1 MSWLSFHGGR
11 FFSLI
16 YPHFSNFSSKMGK
29 VKENKS
35 TPHFGSL
42 PQGERRERRKDF
54 KKTPH
59 PDPLPQSEAVS

>member
-1 MSWLSFHGGR
+1 MS
-11 FFSLI
+11 I
-16 YPHFSNFSSKMGK
+16 GK
-29 VKENKS
+29 WKPSPLPSPTGWRGLMKGKEFNG

-59 PDPLPQSEAVS
+59 PDPLPQSGEGT

>member
-1 MSWLSFHGGR
+1 MKPAYVLVVFSWGR

-29 VKENKS
+29 VKANKS

-42 PQGERRERRKDF
+42 PQGERRDERIP
-54 KKTPH
+54 PH
-59 PDPLPQSEAVS
+59 PTLSHWD